1 MRPRIGLNMTLVD
14 MDTPLKEKAVCHL
27 KYIDAIADNGGV
39 PILLPPYSDRSML
52 YDALEG
58 LDGILFI
65 GGPDYRPDQYGGHE
79 QPESDLMP
87 ARRHQFDAW
96 LAEIVLAHTQLPALG
111 ICGGHQLFNLAYGGA
126 LVQDLETEWKPGDKQ
141 ASTLLHSDSQRE
153 GTDQAGNVYRHE
165 VKLAPAS
172 RIAKI
177 VGATKLLTNSYHH
190 QAAMPQRLGAG
201 LKATGW
207 THDGVIEV
215 LEPAAE
221 TDRFILGVQWH
232 PERQT
237 EEVQH
242 RAIFEALI
250 AAAKAT
256 RKS

>member
-14 MDTPLKEKAVCHL
+14 MDIPLKEKAVCHL

-52 YDALEG
+52 YDAIEG

-79 QPESDLMP
+79 QPESDLMH

-96 LAEIVLAHTQLPALG
+96 LAELVLAHTKLPALG
-111 ICGGHQLFNLAYGGA
+111 ICGGHQLFNIAYGGA
-126 LVQDLETEWKPGDKQ
+126 LVQDLASEWKPDEKQ
-141 ASTLLHSDSQRE
+141 ASTLLHSDSERV

-165 VKLAPAS
+165 VKLTPGS

-177 VGATKLLTNSYHH
+177 MGATKVLTNSYHH
-190 QAAMPQRLGAG
+190 QAAMPQRLGSG

-207 THDGVIEV
+207 TPDGVIEV
-215 LEPAAE
+215 LEPAVDTE
-221 TDRFILGVQWH
+221 RFILGVQWH

-237 EEVQH
+237 EEAQH

-250 AAAKAT
+250 EASNAA
-256 RKS
+256 R